1 MERALLTAAVLLAV
15 VALWLLMLKGWRGR
29 VRRQGDLPPP
39 PVPPAVPGHVVV
51 GATPG
56 LFVGTT
62 FADDWLDRVAVH
74 DLAHRA
80 AGWLRLDSDGVHLE
94 REGLPELY
102 LPYEVVERAHLG
114 DALAGKVLGKNA
126 LLLLDWRLG
135 GSLLTSGF
143 RPDDLGSSR
152 RLLDAL
158 QAQLPAPRSEAAP
171 SESTPLPDTVP
182 RSDTPASR
190 VTAPD
195 PEARP

>member
-1 MERALLTAAVLLAV
+1 MERALLTGAVLLAV
-15 VALWLLMLKGWRGR
+15 VALWLLMLRGWRSR

-74 DLAHRA
+74 DLGHRA

-102 LPYEVVERAHLG
+102 LPYELVERAHLG
-114 DALAGKVLGKNA
+114 DALAGKVMGKDA

-135 GSLLTSGF
+135 GSRLTSGF
-143 RPDDLGSSR
+143 RADDLGSSR
-152 RLLDAL
+152 RLLDAV
-158 QAQLPAPRSEAAP
+158 QARLPAPPAAA
-171 SESTPLPDTVP
+171 LPDTP
-182 RSDTPASR
+182 SLSDTPSPR
-190 VTAPD
+190 LTLPD